1 MKITR
6 TQKLKCIRICAAQA
20 VGFNAV
26 RTSEHYASFMVLIL
40 LQVAMTMRFLHKSLE
55 KHPAAYR
62 AAIALVSTAGI
73 FLFAGAAIL
82 MVLTVITS
90 PTLGWSGRSLTLL
103 DPTYAK
109 RFIPIIA
116 SVSEHQPTSRTSYFM
131 DIHIT
136 ALLLPAGLISTLRPL
151 SDSSLFALLYAL
163 TSLYFSGVMVR
174 LMLVVA
180 PAACLLSGMAI
191 SDAFSVL
198 TKSLKVNLDKMGRPS
213 AATKGDD
220 STSKTT
226 GAKGTASKKKAA
238 RDSKSVSSEGYSV
251 FHALPR
257 DSSIISGTCRI
268 VGEPFQIK
276 L

>member
-1 MKITR
+1 MNIFRKQQCMRVNVT
-6 TQKLKCIRICAAQA
+6 QA

-62 AAIALVSTAGI
+62 AAIALVTTAGI
-73 FLFAGAAIL
+73 FLFAAAAIL

-116 SVSEHQPTSRTSYFM
+116 SVSEHQPTAWTSYFM

-180 PAACLLSGMAI
+180 PAACLLSGMAL

-198 TKSLKVNLDKMGRPS
+198 TKSLKVNLEKMGQSS
-213 AATKGDD
+213 AAVKGDD
-220 STSKTT
+220 SSSKTAA
-226 GAKGTASKKKAA
+226 AKGTVSKKKGA
-238 RDSKSVSSEGYSV
+238 RDSKPVSSEGYSV

-257 DSSIISGTCRI
+257 DSSIISGMWHP
-268 VGEPFQIK
+268 VGKPLEIES
-276 L
+276 

>member
-1 MKITR
+1 M
-6 TQKLKCIRICAAQA
+6 QA

-55 KHPAAYR
+55 KHPSAYR
-62 AAIALVSTAGI
+62 AAIALVTTTGI
-73 FLFAGAAIL
+73 FLFAAAAIL
-82 MVLTVITS
+82 MVLTVIRS

-116 SVSEHQPTSRTSYFM
+116 SVSEHQPTSWTSYFM

-180 PAACLLSGMAI
+180 PAACLLSGMAL

-198 TKSLKVNLDKMGRPS
+198 TKSLKVNLEKMGKPS
-213 AATKGDD
+213 TAVKGDD
-220 STSKTT
+220 SSSKTLAT
-226 GAKGTASKKKAA
+226 KGATSKKKPA
-238 RDSKSVSSEGYSV
+238 REGKPVSSEGYSV

-257 DSSIISGTCRI
+257 DSSIISGT
-268 VGEPFQIK
+268 
-276 L
+276 